1 MLKMPLKNGWFLVEW
16 KISRKPWFPRF
27 SLSIDIHWPTKY
39 LHLFIGQNPKHFWWL
54 RPSPAPT
61 NCPKSGLDLTSRIT
75 WVTHRCW
82 ITGYARLCY
91 TDVAWV
97 GVSKPKS
104 GAPGNFRMIRMIV
117 EMFFV
122 ERSASTL
129 PHPRTISINPIGH
142 WSSKGILGDGSTVPT
157 CPNHQLPLAP
167 WPKRGPFKLLRLH
180 ANRVIICIWKDLLLA
195 IHLLASLKQTIHSKL
210 VTSHGVLACFSH
222 QNWGRF

>member
-117 EMFFV
+117 ERFFV

-129 PHPRTISINPIGH
+129 PHPRTISINPMVIGPVRESWAMAPPSQPVPTTNCPWPLGRKGALSNCCACMRTGSSYASGKIFSLRFISWRH
-142 WSSKGILGDGSTVPT
+142 WSKQSTA
-157 CPNHQLPLAP
+157 N
-167 WPKRGPFKLLRLH
+167 WSLH
-180 ANRVIICIWKDLLLA
+180 MV
-195 IHLLASLKQTIHSKL
+195 
-210 VTSHGVLACFSH
+210 F
-222 QNWGRF
+222 